1 MWKRDEAVKTTP
13 VLLTLSDMHLSHT
26 APISRSTEP
35 SWYEVMARQLDEVRE
50 LARRYKVPIACAG
63 DIFHKYNPPPELV
76 NFAIKA
82 LPKMYA
88 VPGQHDLPN
97 HVYADM
103 HRSAY
108 GCLVSAGIIE
118 DLPPNVCI
126 PIAEHVALWGY
137 PWGTKV
143 GFRPAFEGEFLHIA
157 ICHQY
162 IWTRGKSFPGATKDS
177 SVMSFKE
184 LARSWSA
191 LVFGDNH
198 QRFVKSNVVN
208 NGTFLRRNANEKDE
222 LPAVS
227 LIYDDGTIE
236 TIELESARLDVF
248 VDEDEALQL
257 ICRAFEL
264 VDFVGDLKSMRSEV
278 VDFGELLI
286 RYCNEQGIV
295 DNIRRRL
302 LEAIGK

>member
-1 MWKRDEAVKTTP
+1 MWKRNEAMKATP

-26 APISRSTEP
+26 APMCRAKEP
-35 SWYEVMARQLDEVRE
+35 DWYEVMRRQLDEVRS
-50 LARRYKVPIACAG
+50 LAKQYNVPIACAG

-82 LPKMYA
+82 LPRMYA

-118 DLPPNVCI
+118 DLPPNTCI

-143 GFRPAFEGEFLHIA
+143 AFRPDIEGEYQHIA

-162 IWTRGKSFPGATKDS
+162 IWTRGRSFPGAAKDS

-198 QRFVKSNVVN
+198 QRFVKSNIVN
-208 NGTFLRRNANEKDE
+208 NGTFLRRNINEKDE
-222 LPAVS
+222 MPAVS
-227 LIYDDGTIE
+227 LIYDDDTIE
-236 TIELESARLDVF
+236 SIELESARDDIF
-248 VDEDEALQL
+248 VDEDEGVALL
-257 ICRAFEL
+257 GRAFEL
-264 VDFVGDLKSMRSEV
+264 VDFVGDLKAMRSEV
-278 VDFGELLI
+278 VDFGESLV
-286 RYCNEQGIV
+286 RYCTEQGIV
-295 DNIRRRL
+295 DNVRRRL